1 MFTLVSNEFGVGF
14 LNLVFQIFEH
24 YNFHKTIVSKI
35 NGGNAMQVLRTK
47 SEEDPQYC
55 RDVGR
60 SENWG
65 GAVVTWWVLSAHLVA
80 RVQNM
85 VVKFGLS
92 ERHTKICALDIP

>member
-1 MFTLVSNEFGVGF
+1 MFIPISNEFGLRF
-14 LNLVFQIFEH
+14 LPLVFQNFEH

-60 SENWG
+60 SENMG
-65 GAVVTWWVLSAHLVA
+65 GG
-80 RVQNM
+80 RQY
-85 VVKFGLS
+85 
-92 ERHTKICALDIP
+92 